1 MRTSL
6 VTAKEFDERCSAYLS
21 KGIDILY
28 IACSGSLSGTRNA
41 FELYKPELL
50 EKFPDRKIISIDSC
64 RAEMALGLL
73 VIDAAKMRDQGKSID
88 EALTIK
94 VEDINNVLE
103 LPENMLKSCEIA
115 QQSIISAIKEYYKR
129 KEKENKN

>member
-1 MRTSL
+1 MYSDKVL
-6 VTAKEFDERCSAYLS
+6 QLFANPKNVGMLKGSNGVGEAGKADEGAYM
-21 KGIDILY
+21 KLY
-28 IACSGSLSGTRNA
+28 ILVDSDIILNAKFKAFGGVSMICAGSVATQLI
-41 FELYKPELL
+41 K
-50 EKFPDRKIISIDSC
+50 
-64 RAEMALGLL
+64 
-73 VIDAAKMRDQGKSID
+73 GKSID